1 MGIESHRSWRMRS
14 ISKCTRKNNDDDD
27 WNVERKEAHA
37 LLKLFSYSLWSP
49 PEWRSPSL
57 YTHHPRR
64 ILEMIIITQY
74 EYLCSVDRI
83 VKESGAVL
91 QDSSVARR
99 GRNSK
104 DRTRG
109 RRRTK
114 ESRDAIKKL
123 LHNNLINST

>member
-1 MGIESHRSWRMRS
+1 MLESAHERIMMMMTGTW
-14 ISKCTRKNNDDDD
+14 KGRK
-27 WNVERKEAHA
+27 
-37 LLKLFSYSLWSP
+37 LMLCLSFSLTLSP

-99 GRNSK
+99 G
-104 DRTRG
+104 
-109 RRRTK
+109 
-114 ESRDAIKKL
+114 EEF
-123 LHNNLINST
+123 